1 MLILCERYMGRMCGR
16 IWDTDDHGGPGGV
29 MGRGGIGVWVGI
41 VCGRRVY
48 VGFR

>member
-1 MLILCERYMGRMCGR
+1 MGRMCGR
-16 IWDTDDHGGPGGV
+16 IWDTDDHGGPDGF
-29 MGRGGIGVWVGI
+29 MGRGGMGVWVGI